1 MNRWL
6 VPIVLALAS
15 CASTMT
21 RGGGGG
27 GYTDVTVGG
36 GPTVPSDTQIVMPNL
51 VGKTFDEAV
60 KLCKA
65 AGFVLPPETGRAP
78 DCDESAPK
86 VDGKIRCQDPD
97 AGAKVGSHA
106 LIELSIYKTPPR
118 TNISA
123 EEADSLIGK
132 MPDVG
137 KKMLAGWG
145 FRGKIRTQSAGTGN
159 RRCSAGQI
167 CEIMPSAPF
176 GLDEEISFAIADA
189 LKITA
194 PPP

>member
-1 MNRWL
+1 MKRWL
-6 VPIVLALAS
+6 LPIVLALAG
-15 CASTMT
+15 CVSTTT

-27 GYTDVTVGG
+27 GYTGVTVGG
-36 GPTVPSDTQIVMPNL
+36 GPAVAYDTQIVMPNL

-60 KLCKA
+60 KICKA
-65 AGFVLPPETGRAP
+65 AGFVLPPEFGRPP
-78 DCDESAPK
+78 DCDDSAPK
-86 VDGKIRCQDPD
+86 VDGKIRCQDPE
-97 AGAKVGSHA
+97 AGAKVGAHA
-106 LIELSIYKTPPR
+106 LIELSIYKAPVR
-118 TNISA
+118 TNIT
-123 EEADSLIGK
+123 ADEGESLIGK
-132 MPDVG
+132 TPDVA

-145 FRGKIRTQSAGTGN
+145 FRGKIRIQSSGTGN

-176 GLDEEISFAIADA
+176 GLDEDISFGVADE